1 MNLPG
6 LGSITVLYLAE
17 ISLAAKSRSEVRGLS
32 QNPAP
37 IVVTATQ
44 NYNGNDGPWSTFPV
58 QIGNPPQV
66 IEVLISTASE
76 QTWAILP
83 QGCTDFDPPN
93 CVELRGN
100 QFNPNSSRT
109 WTRNNVTSTGIF
121 ELSLESELGYTGDG
135 AYGYDTVQLGWPGS
149 NGSSL
154 NHQIVAGI
162 STKEFFLGILGVN
175 PRSTNFTTF
184 DDPVPSFLSSLKQ
197 NKMIPSLSWSY
208 TAGNQYRPGPFYG
221 SLTLGGYDSSRFVPN
236 NVSFAFSRIDLR
248 DLTVIVNDITMTTSN
263 MSISLMA
270 KAVSIPTF
278 IDSTIPYL
286 YLPLTICEAFE
297 DAFGLTWN
305 DTVQAYLVNDSLHEV
320 LQAQNPSVMFS
331 LSSTNSSNEQMVNI
345 SLPYAAFDLLAEYP
359 LMINTTRY
367 FPLMRAANET
377 QYTLGR
383 TFLQEA

>member
-6 LGSITVLYLAE
+6 LGSMIVLYLAE

-37 IVVTATQ
+37 IVVAATQ

-100 QFNPNSSRT
+100 EFNPNSSRT

-121 ELSLESELGYTGDG
+121 EL
-135 AYGYDTVQLGWPGS
+135 
-149 NGSSL
+149 
-154 NHQIVAGI
+154 
-162 STKEFFLGILGVN
+162 KEFFLGILGVN

-221 SLTLGGYDSSRFVPN
+221 SLTLGGYDSSLFVPN
-236 NVSFAFSRIDLR
+236 NVSFAFSRIGLR

-270 KAVSIPTF
+270 KAVSIPIF

-331 LSSTNSSNEQMVNI
+331 LSSTNSSTEQMVNI

-367 FPLMRAANET
+367 FPLMRAANES